1 MIVRSLILKTSS
13 RKWVERMVRK
23 SRMFRPLVKR
33 FIAGDT
39 LDEAI
44 TASKAL
50 LDKGFFVTL
59 DYLGENTST
68 QKEAEAAKNSFI
80 KMLQAI
86 ARAVPS
92 PIPTAPAAAGVTA
105 NLGSGISDRGSNLPT
120 NPDVVIHSS
129 AATNV
134 APLSNMQDKSCAPFP
149 EKLNISI
156 KLTQCG
162 FDLGDAYAEKNYRE
176 VLSTA
181 ASLNNFVRVDM
192 ESSAYTERTLKMV
205 ERVWRE
211 MPNTGTV
218 LQSYLRRTDQDVK
231 HVIEIGMRVRLVKGA
246 YLEPASVAFPD
257 KKHVDEAYVAEA
269 KQLIARGKYPAIATH
284 DENIIHELC
293 RYVKVEQIDKS
304 RFEFQMLYGIRRDL
318 QDRLLKDGYN
328 VRIYVPFGDQWY
340 PYFTR
345 RLAERPA
352 NAFFILKSLFKG

>member
-1 MIVRSLILKTSS
+1 
-13 RKWVERMVRK
+13 
-23 SRMFRPLVKR
+23 
-33 FIAGDT
+33 
-39 LDEAI
+39 
-44 TASKAL
+44 
-50 LDKGFFVTL
+50 
-59 DYLGENTST
+59 
-68 QKEAEAAKNSFI
+68 
-80 KMLQAI
+80 MLQAI
-86 ARAVPS
+86 AKAVP
-92 PIPTAPAAAGVTA
+92 P
-105 NLGSGISDRGSNLPT
+105 NLGSQIADRKSDEISEGE
-120 NPDVVIHSS
+120 VIIHSPGV
-129 AATNV
+129 ATNAGV
-134 APLSNMQDKSCAPFP
+134 AVQDKSCAPFP

-176 VLSTA
+176 VLQTA
-181 ASLNNFVRVDM
+181 AALDNFVRVDM

-246 YLEPASVAFPD
+246 YLEPASVAYPD

-269 KQLIARGKYPAIATH
+269 KQLMARGKYPAIATH
-284 DENIIHELC
+284 DESIIHELC
-293 RYVKVEQIDKS
+293 RYVKTEQISKS

-318 QDRLLKDGYN
+318 QDKLLKDGYN

-352 NAFFILKSLFKG
+352 NAFFILKSLFRG